1 MKIVVYGATGM
12 VGSEIA
18 KTAVARGHEVTA
30 VSRSGNDVLGATA
43 RAADITDTDTF
54 LKLAASADAVVVAIP
69 TGRTSEPTELMVDAH
84 RRIIAAMPA
93 ARLLVVGGA
102 GSLTV
107 GGGRLVDAPGFPDA
121 YRPES
126 TAFAAILEDYK
137 ASSGL
142 AGRTY
147 GLCPR
152 YGLAHRRLH
161 HDVRLRGRDPRRAR
175 DAGAQGSP
183 LHRRFQELTPGHLPI
198 RTGSLPRRRVVLPAG
213 DRVTPVRPAKG
224 QGPSGAW
231 SPVVPRAAGRRRHRP
246 RARTASREPRSVRWR
261 RTR

>member
-142 AGRTY
+142 DWTYVSPSPVIAPGERTGY
-147 GLCPR
+147 VLGTDSPIGDSVTTSDFADAILDELETP
-152 YGLAHRRLH
+152 AHK
-161 HDVRLRGRDPRRAR
+161 G
-175 DAGAQGSP
+175 
-183 LHRRFQELTPGHLPI
+183 RRFT
-198 RTGSLPRRRVVLPAG
+198 
-213 DRVTPVRPAKG
+213 
-224 QGPSGAW
+224 
-231 SPVVPRAAGRRRHRP
+231 AA
-246 RARTASREPRSVRWR
+246 SKS
-261 RTR
+261 

>member
-69 TGRTSEPTELMVDAH
+69 PGRTSEPTELMVDAH

-142 AGRTY
+142 DWTYVSPSPVIAPGERTGY
-147 GLCPR
+147 VLGTDSPIGDSVTTSDFADAILDELETP
-152 YGLAHRRLH
+152 AHK
-161 HDVRLRGRDPRRAR
+161 G
-175 DAGAQGSP
+175 
-183 LHRRFQELTPGHLPI
+183 RRFT
-198 RTGSLPRRRVVLPAG
+198 
-213 DRVTPVRPAKG
+213 
-224 QGPSGAW
+224 
-231 SPVVPRAAGRRRHRP
+231 AA
-246 RARTASREPRSVRWR
+246 SKS
-261 RTR
+261 

>member
-142 AGRTY
+142 DWTYVSPSPVIAPGERTGY
-147 GLCPR
+147 VLGTDSPIGDSITTSDFADAILDELETP
-152 YGLAHRRLH
+152 AHK
-161 HDVRLRGRDPRRAR
+161 G
-175 DAGAQGSP
+175 
-183 LHRRFQELTPGHLPI
+183 RRFT
-198 RTGSLPRRRVVLPAG
+198 
-213 DRVTPVRPAKG
+213 
-224 QGPSGAW
+224 
-231 SPVVPRAAGRRRHRP
+231 AA
-246 RARTASREPRSVRWR
+246 SKS
-261 RTR
+261 

>member
-54 LKLAASADAVVVAIP
+54 LKLAAIATIMPRPRSRPLAASADAVVVAIP

-142 AGRTY
+142 DWTYVSPSPVIAPGERTGY
-147 GLCPR
+147 VLGTDSPIGDSITTSDFADAILDELETP
-152 YGLAHRRLH
+152 AHK
-161 HDVRLRGRDPRRAR
+161 G
-175 DAGAQGSP
+175 
-183 LHRRFQELTPGHLPI
+183 RRFT
-198 RTGSLPRRRVVLPAG
+198 
-213 DRVTPVRPAKG
+213 
-224 QGPSGAW
+224 
-231 SPVVPRAAGRRRHRP
+231 AA
-246 RARTASREPRSVRWR
+246 SKS
-261 RTR
+261 